1 MAGLRAP
8 QHHDE
13 TGPETLLLVPFV
25 LVLFGLL
32 VFLFV
37 EILPTV
43 RVLPG

>member
-1 MAGLRAP
+1 MRTS

-25 LVLFGLL
+25 LALVGLL
-32 VFLFV
+32 VYLFM

>member
-1 MAGLRAP
+1 MRTR

-13 TGPETLLLVPFV
+13 TGPETLLLVPVV

-32 VFLFV
+32 VYLLV

>member
-1 MAGLRAP
+1 MKAR

-13 TGPETLLLVPFV
+13 TGPETLLLIPFV
-25 LVLFGLL
+25 LVLVGLL
-32 VFLFV
+32 AYLFV